1 MTMSRS
7 LFSCAACSRRAVLAL
22 GTTTPRFP
30 ATTVARR
37 AVAIPFRANH
47 RLYSVE
53 APATTPDAPRNL
65 DAADQDGEGAA
76 EKARKRLEKAVYK
89 QMDYLA
95 EDPWHIAKYVED
107 ALKRDAY
114 DEALLLVQK
123 ASRKAQ
129 ITVAWN
135 HLIDYQIQRDRIK
148 EAVKLLNDVSPLVPR
163 LILTREEGQLPL
175 TLASLI

>member
-1 MTMSRS
+1 
-7 LFSCAACSRRAVLAL
+7 
-22 GTTTPRFP
+22 
-30 ATTVARR
+30 
-37 AVAIPFRANH
+37 
-47 RLYSVE
+47 
-53 APATTPDAPRNL
+53 
-65 DAADQDGEGAA
+65 
-76 EKARKRLEKAVYK
+76 
-89 QMDYLA
+89 MDYLA